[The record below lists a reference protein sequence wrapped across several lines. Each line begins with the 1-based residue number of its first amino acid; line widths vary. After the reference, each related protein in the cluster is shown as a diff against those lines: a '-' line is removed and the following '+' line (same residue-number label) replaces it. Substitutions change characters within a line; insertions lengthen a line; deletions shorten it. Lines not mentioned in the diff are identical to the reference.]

1 MLEEGRKI
9 NGLNYIDVDNDLSD
23 RLNDI
28 IDRWHD
34 LNQSFDL
41 WYQDVMEAEDNF
53 KQWDTM
59 MGDFTSKFVTCH
71 QDNPLPT
78 ELDPSKL
85 KCQVVEKQVSGVVTT
100 MTSTKIWAKNLLLK
114 CTITSIQ

>member
-9 NGLNYIDVDNDLSD
+9 NGLNYIDVENDLSD

-41 WYQDVMEAEDNF
+41 WYQDVMDAEDNF

-59 MGDFTSKFVTCH
+59 MNDFTSKLVACH

-85 KCQVVEKQVSGVVTT
+85 KSQVVEKQVRSV
-100 MTSTKIWAKNLLLK
+100 IPL
-114 CTITSIQ
+114 